1 MVSSK
6 QLEGIPKKYDFKIY
20 EIGNIINKEIINF
33 SENIT
38 KINNEKRLSILVLGG
53 SQAAKIFAET
63 LPKIFKECSKK
74 IINLKIFQ
82 QCMPN
87 QNEFL
92 REFYEKAKIEFEIFN
107 FSFNLTEYFSKTNLA
122 ITRSGSSML
131 AELTNANIPFIS
143 VPLPSSADNHQLK
156 NASYYQKNNLSFLIE
171 EKDLNTKLYNLIN
184 DICQNRSLLNK
195 IKMNQRQYSDKN
207 VYKNIN
213 QVLREII
220 DEKINLGQN
229 EIIHFLGIGGIGMS
243 GLAQIIKNM
252 GYKIQGSDQ
261 SKNKNTIT
269 CANLGI
275 KVFIGHSVKNLKN
288 STIIVRS
295 SAIKNSNIEIKY
307 AIRKKI
313 PIYSRA
319 EVLADIVSLKKNI
332 IITGSHGKTT
342 TTSLVSK
349 ILSDQKLDPTII
361 NGGVINS
368 LIVMRNLERANGL
381 FLKQTNL
388 MGVSQVA
395 YKLFHSYQPRL

>member
-1 MVSSK
+1 MTKDYKILIAVGGTGGHVFPGINLAEHLKISDFQVEITTDKRGYKYLERYKTFKISILPSSPLISKSFYFLIRSSFLIFYSILRSLVFLILNRPRIIIGMGGYASFPICLAAYILRIKFIIYENNLIIGKANNYLLPFSNKIMVSSK

-107 FSFNLTEYFSKTNLA
+107 FSVNLTEYFSKTNLA

-156 NASYYQKNNLSFLIE
+156 NATYYQKNNLSFLIE

-220 DEKINLGQN
+220 DEKN
-229 EIIHFLGIGGIGMS
+229 
-243 GLAQIIKNM
+243 
-252 GYKIQGSDQ
+252 
-261 SKNKNTIT
+261 
-269 CANLGI
+269 
-275 KVFIGHSVKNLKN
+275 
-288 STIIVRS
+288 
-295 SAIKNSNIEIKY
+295 
-307 AIRKKI
+307 
-313 PIYSRA
+313 
-319 EVLADIVSLKKNI
+319 
-332 IITGSHGKTT
+332 
-342 TTSLVSK
+342 
-349 ILSDQKLDPTII
+349 
-361 NGGVINS
+361 
-368 LIVMRNLERANGL
+368 
-381 FLKQTNL
+381 
-388 MGVSQVA
+388 
-395 YKLFHSYQPRL
+395 